1 MVKKVLTLTLVLV
14 MVMGLCTTAFA
25 AETDENIGR
34 VTNMTMDE
42 VVAYLENRGSTIDE
56 AFVDLCIAII
66 NLKDDGMTNADIL
79 FQVASA
85 PTTYSLYD
93 TWGKLTDSEKLL
105 VVTYP
110 KEAVVI
116 QSNATTASSSTKSI
130 YGANGNGDESDAYRH
145 GYWNALNARDVGKTV
160 AEAFATAH
168 EDISDKE
175 LQKISNGF
183 YGWQHRSMDL
193 HNNEVGRGVVSWTDI
208 FTSDGTLSS
217 RIREQIKKGNMV
229 ILVK

>member
-1 MVKKVLTLTLVLV
+1 MLKKVLTFTLALV

-25 AETDENIGR
+25 AETDENVGR

-56 AFVDLCIAII
+56 AFVDLCNAII
-66 NLKDDGMTNADIL
+66 DLKDDGMSNADIL
-79 FQVASA
+79 SQIASA

-93 TWGKLTDSEKLL
+93 TWGKLTDSEKSL

-130 YGANGNGDESDAYRH
+130 YGDNGNGDESDAYRH

-168 EDISDKE
+168 EDVSDEE
-175 LQKISNGF
+175 LQKIYNGF

-208 FTSDGTLSS
+208 FTSDSTLSS
-217 RIREQIKKGNMV
+217 RILEQIEKGNMV